1 MKKRKTFAVVSSVV
15 LSIYLTILLPNQV
28 TFADENIE
36 ERSEKKDV
44 TTQTLYWQCVEQDTG
59 KVLKTIK
66 ADTVK
71 VINGV
76 PEKKFFYMGKLPEKI
91 GNLEI
96 AGNPWGG
103 RDLEVDPNNKSGV
116 VYLKA
121 GYWDAEAYE
130 KRSKNN
136 FGWGDPKQ
144 ISIINTTLM
153 EYKAYHGTEEG
164 YIAPGYYDD
173 DNLFHAAMTVEEWK
187 KKNHMPLGD
196 ETKQKQQSSN
206 ENKDIENKNSSNN
219 TQAETDSLSNESENF
234 QKHSKSNKQ
243 MQKPVK
249 QLKIENKRNSAKS
262 IEHTNH
268 NIWLYASSSIIV
280 LLLGGFLVPKKFW
293 RKIFGGKGR
302 HSK

>member
-1 MKKRKTFAVVSSVV
+1 MRKKFFEVAAAIFFSLYFAI
-15 LSIYLTILLPNQV
+15 SIPNQV
-28 TFADENIE
+28 TFADENIGNH
-36 ERSEKKDV
+36 SEKKEI

-76 PEKKFFYMGKLPEKI
+76 PEKKFFYMGELPEKI

-173 DNLFHAAMTVEEWK
+173 DNLFHATMTVEEWK

>member
-121 GYWDAEAYE
+121 GYWDAEAYG

-153 EYKAYHGTEEG
+153 EYKAYHGTDEG
-164 YIAPGYYDD
+164 YIPPGYYDD
-173 DNLFHAAMTVEEWK
+173 NNMFHATMTVEEWK

-196 ETKQKQQSSN
+196 KTKQKQSSN
-206 ENKDIENKNSSNN
+206 ENKDIENENSSNN
-219 TQAETDSLSNESENF
+219 TQSETDSLSNESENLEE
-234 QKHSKSNKQ
+234 HNKSNKQ
-243 MQKPVK
+243 RQKTVK
-249 QLKIENKRNSAKS
+249 QLEIEHKRNSTKS

-268 NIWLYASSSIIV
+268 NIWLYAGSSIIV

>member
-1 MKKRKTFAVVSSVV
+1 MKNKKILKVVSVMIFST
-15 LSIYLTILLPNQV
+15 YLVILVPSQV
-28 TFADENIE
+28 TFADENVQQQ
-36 ERSEKKDV
+36 SESKEV

-71 VINGV
+71 VVNGV
-76 PEKKFFYMGKLPEKI
+76 PEKKFFYMGHLPEKI

-121 GYWDAEAYE
+121 GYWDAEAFKE
-130 KRSKNN
+130 RSKNN

-144 ISIINTTLM
+144 QGIINITLM
-153 EYKAYHGTEEG
+153 EYKAYHGTPDG

-173 DNLFHAAMTVEEWK
+173 DNMSARSTSSLKSSKSKSSYKKLKIANKNEADKDKHEKHHPWIISGLVGIIFVAAM
-187 KKNHMPLGD
+187 
-196 ETKQKQQSSN
+196 
-206 ENKDIENKNSSNN
+206 
-219 TQAETDSLSNESENF
+219 F
-234 QKHSKSNKQ
+234 
-243 MQKPVK
+243 
-249 QLKIENKRNSAKS
+249 
-262 IEHTNH
+262 
-268 NIWLYASSSIIV
+268 
-280 LLLGGFLVPKKFW
+280 FVPRKFW
-293 RKIFGGKGR
+293 RKVFGGKGR

>member
-1 MKKRKTFAVVSSVV
+1 MRKNFFEVAAAIFFSLYFAI
-15 LSIYLTILLPNQV
+15 SIPNQV
-28 TFADENIE
+28 TFADENIGNH
-36 ERSEKKDV
+36 SEKKEI

-76 PEKKFFYMGKLPEKI
+76 PEKKFFYMGELPEKI

-173 DNLFHAAMTVEEWK
+173 DNLFHATMTVEEWK

-206 ENKDIENKNSSNN
+206 ENKDIENENASNN

-234 QKHSKSNKQ
+234 EKHSKSNKQ
-243 MQKPVK
+243 RQKPVK
-249 QLKIENKRNSAKS
+249 QLEIEHKRNSTKS

-268 NIWLYASSSIIV
+268 NIWLYAGSSIIV

>member
-173 DNLFHAAMTVEEWK
+173 DNLFHATMTVEEWK

>member
-1 MKKRKTFAVVSSVV
+1 MRKKFFEVAAAIFVSLYFAI
-15 LSIYLTILLPNQV
+15 SIPNQV

-36 ERSEKKDV
+36 NHSEKREI

-71 VINGV
+71 VINDV
-76 PEKKFFYMGKLPEKI
+76 PEKKFFYMGELPEKI

-103 RDLEVDPNNKSGV
+103 RSLEVDPNNKSGV

-153 EYKAYHGTEEG
+153 EYKAYHGTDEG
-164 YIAPGYYDD
+164 YIPPGYYDD
-173 DNLFHAAMTVEEWK
+173 DNMFHATMTVEEWK

-206 ENKDIENKNSSNN
+206 ENKDIENENSSNN
-219 TQAETDSLSNESENF
+219 TQSETDSLSNESENLEEHNKSDS
-234 QKHSKSNKQ
+234 QK
-243 MQKPVK
+243 
-249 QLKIENKRNSAKS
+249 
-262 IEHTNH
+262 
-268 NIWLYASSSIIV
+268 
-280 LLLGGFLVPKKFW
+280 
-293 RKIFGGKGR
+293 
-302 HSK
+302 

>member
-1 MKKRKTFAVVSSVV
+1 M
-15 LSIYLTILLPNQV
+15 
-28 TFADENIE
+28 
-36 ERSEKKDV
+36 
-44 TTQTLYWQCVEQDTG
+44 
-59 KVLKTIK
+59 
-66 ADTVK
+66 
-71 VINGV
+71 
-76 PEKKFFYMGKLPEKI
+76 
-91 GNLEI
+91 
-96 AGNPWGG
+96 
-103 RDLEVDPNNKSGV
+103 DPNNKSGV

-153 EYKAYHGTEEG
+153 EYKAYHGTDEG
-164 YIAPGYYDD
+164 YIPPGYYDD
-173 DNLFHAAMTVEEWK
+173 DNMFHATMTVEEWK

-206 ENKDIENKNSSNN
+206 ENKDIENENSSNN
-219 TQAETDSLSNESENF
+219 TQSETDSLSNESENLEEHNKSDS
-234 QKHSKSNKQ
+234 QKQKS
-243 MQKPVK
+243 VK
-249 QLKIENKRNSAKS
+249 KLEIKHKRNSTKS
-262 IEHTNH
+262 IKHTNH
-268 NIWLYASSSIIV
+268 NIWLYAGSSIIV

>member
-1 MKKRKTFAVVSSVV
+1 MRKKFFEVAAAIFVSLYFAI
-15 LSIYLTILLPNQV
+15 SIPNQV

-36 ERSEKKDV
+36 NHSEKREI

-71 VINGV
+71 VINDV
-76 PEKKFFYMGKLPEKI
+76 PEKKFFYMGELPEKI

-103 RDLEVDPNNKSGV
+103 RSLEVDPNNKSGV

-153 EYKAYHGTEEG
+153 EYKAYHGTDEG
-164 YIAPGYYDD
+164 YIPPGYYDD
-173 DNLFHAAMTVEEWK
+173 DNMFHATMTVEEWK

-206 ENKDIENKNSSNN
+206 ENKAPIVKSS
-219 TQAETDSLSNESENF
+219 
-234 QKHSKSNKQ
+234 
-243 MQKPVK
+243 
-249 QLKIENKRNSAKS
+249 
-262 IEHTNH
+262 
-268 NIWLYASSSIIV
+268 
-280 LLLGGFLVPKKFW
+280 
-293 RKIFGGKGR
+293 
-302 HSK
+302 

>member
-1 MKKRKTFAVVSSVV
+1 MK
-15 LSIYLTILLPNQV
+15 
-28 TFADENIE
+28 
-36 ERSEKKDV
+36 KKDV

-153 EYKAYHGTEEG
+153 EYKAYHGTDEG

-173 DNLFHAAMTVEEWK
+173 DNMFHATMTVEEWK

-206 ENKDIENKNSSNN
+206 ESKEIENKNSSSVVN
-219 TQAETDSLSNESENF
+219 TNEVEKVIF
-234 QKHSKSNKQ
+234 QMN
-243 MQKPVK
+243 
-249 QLKIENKRNSAKS
+249 LKILRIMIKAKDQLS
-262 IEHTNH
+262 E
-268 NIWLYASSSIIV
+268 LKLSKKLIV
-280 LLLGGFLVPKKFW
+280 IKVLITLTLVPGY
-293 RKIFGGKGR
+293 ILVV
-302 HSK
+302 

>member
-66 ADTVK
+66 ANTVK

-153 EYKAYHGTEEG
+153 EYKACHGTDEG

-173 DNLFHAAMTVEEWK
+173 DNMFHATMTVEEWK

-206 ENKDIENKNSSNN
+206 ESKEIENKNSSSVVN
-219 TQAETDSLSNESENF
+219 TNEVEKSNFPNESEDSEDNDQSQRSVKRIEIK
-234 QKHSKSNKQ
+234 QKTNSNK
-243 MQKPVK
+243 
-249 QLKIENKRNSAKS
+249 S
-262 IEHTNH
+262 INHTNPSTW
-268 NIWLYASSSIIV
+268 IYIGSLVIV
-280 LLLGGFLVPKKFW
+280 LLLGSFLIPKRFW

>member
-15 LSIYLTILLPNQV
+15 LSIYLTILLPIQV

-36 ERSEKKDV
+36 NYSEKKEI

-71 VINGV
+71 VVNGV
-76 PEKKFFYMGKLPEKI
+76 PEKKFFYMGRLPEKI

-121 GYWDAEAYE
+121 GYWEAEAYE

-136 FGWGDPKQ
+136 FGWGDSKQ

-153 EYKAYHGTEEG
+153 EYKAYHGDEEG

-173 DNLFHAAMTVEEWK
+173 DNMFHATMTVEEWK
-187 KKNHMPLGD
+187 KKNHIPLGD
-196 ETKQKQQSSN
+196 E
-206 ENKDIENKNSSNN
+206 
-219 TQAETDSLSNESENF
+219 
-234 QKHSKSNKQ
+234 
-243 MQKPVK
+243 
-249 QLKIENKRNSAKS
+249 
-262 IEHTNH
+262 
-268 NIWLYASSSIIV
+268 
-280 LLLGGFLVPKKFW
+280 KKTTT
-293 RKIFGGKGR
+293 IF
-302 HSK
+302 

>member
-173 DNLFHAAMTVEEWK
+173 DNLFHATMTVEEWK

-249 QLKIENKRNSAKS
+249 QLKIENKRNSVKS

>member
-153 EYKAYHGTEEG
+153 EYKAYHGTDEG

-173 DNLFHAAMTVEEWK
+173 DNMFHATMTVEEWK

-206 ENKDIENKNSSNN
+206 ENKDIENENSSNN

-234 QKHSKSNKQ
+234 EKHNKSNKQ
-243 MQKPVK
+243 RQKPVK
-249 QLKIENKRNSAKS
+249 QLEIENKRNSTKS

-268 NIWLYASSSIIV
+268 NIWLYAGSSIIV

>member
-1 MKKRKTFAVVSSVV
+1 MRKKFFEVAAAIFFSLYFAI
-15 LSIYLTILLPNQV
+15 SIPNQV
-28 TFADENIE
+28 TFADENIGNH
-36 ERSEKKDV
+36 SEKKEI

-76 PEKKFFYMGKLPEKI
+76 PEKKFFYMGELPEKI

-173 DNLFHAAMTVEEWK
+173 DNLFHATMTVEEWK

-206 ENKDIENKNSSNN
+206 ENKDIENENSSNN

-234 QKHSKSNKQ
+234 EKSNKQ
-243 MQKPVK
+243 RQKPVK
-249 QLKIENKRNSAKS
+249 QLKIEHKRNSTKS

-268 NIWLYASSSIIV
+268 NIWLYAGSSIIV
-280 LLLGGFLVPKKFW
+280 LLLGGFLVPKKFR